1 MIRRTP
7 IRFLATAA
15 AIPLIGLA
23 AAACGSGGGNATAAT
38 SPAKAAP
45 TQSATV
51 SLASA
56 GALGKILVDSQGRTL
71 YLFKK
76 DTGTTSTCVG
86 ACVAVWP
93 PLRTTGRPTAGSGLT
108 ASKLGTSK
116 RSDGNPQVIY
126 NGHPLYLYAGDQKP
140 GDTTGQGINGFGA
153 PWFALSA
160 GGTQVSG
167 HVMASSSSSLY

>member
-1 MIRRTP
+1 MIRRTQ

-15 AIPLIGLA
+15 AIPLVAIA

-38 SPAKAAP
+38 SPGKAAP
-45 TQSATV
+45 TRSTTI
-51 SLASA
+51 SLAHA
-56 GALGKILVDSQGRTL
+56 GGLGKILVDSHGRTL

-76 DTGTTSTCVG
+76 DTGTKSTCVG

-93 PLRTTGRPTAGSGLT
+93 PLRTSGGPTAGTGLV

-116 RSDGNPQVIY
+116 RSDGNPQVTY

-140 GDTTGQGINGFGA
+140 GETNGQGINGFGA
-153 PWFALSA
+153 PWFVVSA

-167 HVMASSSSSLY
+167 HVAASSSSSSY